1 MLDLSDKMVK
11 GTCHRNLGAEGWR
24 EHEEQDAAR
33 GEARA
38 SVISGAKIQGDELV
52 VKFTSNGTLVIDTG
66 KYTGRSP
73 RDKYVVH
80 HGAAVPEVWWG
91 EVNQAISP
99 ELAAELRRRVFGHLE
114 GRKLF
119 VQDGFAGASAAHR
132 LAVRTV
138 ACKAWQAHFMHNML
152 IRPDEDEL
160 ASFIPELKIYNAAG
174 LVLDDW
180 EELGLRSP
188 TFIVLD
194 LESMEL
200 LIGGTWYTGEMKKG
214 VFTVMN
220 WLLPRR
226 GVLSMHCS
234 ANVGK
239 DGASALFFGL
249 SGTGKTTLS
258 ADPERLLIGDDEH
271 GWDEN
276 GIFNIEGG
284 CYAKCINLDSVKEP
298 DIFRAIRPGAI
309 LENVVLKKGEPDY
322 ADGSRTENTRVS
334 YPIEHIPN
342 IVRPHSL
349 GGHPKHIIFLTCDA
363 FGVLPPVSRL
373 EEIHVRQYFL
383 SGYTAKV
390 AGTERGVTEPQ
401 ATFSPCFGGP
411 FLPLPPTRY
420 ADLLIEKIKKH
431 GAKVWL
437 VNTGWSGGPCGVGQR
452 MPIPLTRRLVS
463 AILSGE
469 MERVEFV
476 ESAALH
482 LQIPVALPGV
492 ESRVLEPRNT
502 WSDASAYD
510 AAAAHLAKMFTANAL
525 ATQSG
530 CFGVSGG
537 G

>member
-1 MLDLSDKMVK
+1 MSELIS
-11 GTCHRNLGAEGWR
+11 GITASICHRNLGAAAWR
-24 EHEEQDAAR
+24 KMEELDPGNKFSAN
-33 GEARA
+33 
-38 SVISGAKIQGDELV
+38 GALV
-52 VKFTSNGTLVIDTG
+52 VDTG

-73 RDKYVVH
+73 KDKYIVH
-80 HGAAVPEVWWG
+80 HGAAVPEAWWG

-99 ELAAELRRRVFGHLE
+99 ELAAELRRRVCAHLN
-114 GRKLF
+114 GRELF
-119 VQDGFAGASAAHR
+119 VQDGFAGAAAAHR

-138 ACKAWQAHFMHNML
+138 ACKPWQAHFMHNML
-152 IRPDEDEL
+152 IRPDEAEL
-160 ASFIPELKIYNAAG
+160 ASFTPQLKILNAAG
-174 LVLDDW
+174 LMIDDW
-180 EELGLRSP
+180 KELGLRSP

-194 LESMEL
+194 LEAGEI

-239 DGASALFFGL
+239 DASCALFFGL

-271 GWDEN
+271 GWDDD

-284 CYAKCINLDSVKEP
+284 CYAKCINLDEAKEP
-298 DIFRAIRPGAI
+298 DIFHAIRPGAI
-309 LENVVLKKGEPDY
+309 LENVILKSDGQPDY
-322 ADGSRTENTRVS
+322 ADASRTENTRVS
-334 YPIEHIPN
+334 YPIDFIPN
-342 IVRPHSL
+342 IVRPVST
-349 GGHPKHIIFLTCDA
+349 GQHPKQIIFLTCDA
-363 FGVLPPVSRL
+363 FGVLPPVARL
-373 EEIHVRQYFL
+373 QENQIRQYFL

-420 ADLLIEKIKKH
+420 AELLVEKIQKH
-431 GAKVWL
+431 GSSVWL
-437 VNTGWSGGPCGVGQR
+437 VNTGWSGGPCGIGKR

-463 AILSGE
+463 AILSSE
-469 MERVEFV
+469 LDQAELID
-476 ESAALH
+476 SAALG
-482 LQIPVALPGV
+482 LKIPVALSGV
-492 ESRVLEPRNT
+492 DSQVLEPRNT
-502 WSDASAYD
+502 WGDPLAYD
-510 AAAAHLAKMFTANAL
+510 AAAARLAAMFAVNAA
-525 ATQSG
+525 ATKSG